1 MNPTIALA
9 ICSLVSLLVVIALIR
24 EHRLRRAL
32 ERLLYRILTLWRKPR
47 E

>member
-1 MNPTIALA
+1 MNTTLALA
-9 ICSLVSLLVVIALIR
+9 ACSLLSLLAVIALIR

-32 ERLLYRILTLWRKPR
+32 ERLLCRILTLWRKPR